1 MKKMSEKFCL
11 RWNDFESNISSALK
25 DLKDDED
32 FLNVTLIAGEDQVK
46 AHKLILSACSPF
58 FRTIL
63 KRNKHHHPLLYLRGV
78 TYPDLLALLDFMY
91 YGEVNIAQDS
101 LNSFLSVAE
110 ELKIKGLTQEPGRK
124 TEPEPQT
131 RDKRPVRAESQL
143 SDDIQDVTPLPVKAE
158 PLTAAV
164 VAEEELAEYE
174 YGEGEVGDDYHD
186 VTGSDSLMVAPA
198 SDGNKGEQ

>member
-1 MKKMSEKFCL
+1 MSEKFCL

-32 FLNVTLIAGEDQVK
+32 FLNVTLIAGEDQVE

-63 KRNKHHHPLLYLRGV
+63 KKNKHHHPLLYLRGV
-78 TYPDLLALLDFMY
+78 TYQDLRALLDFMY

-131 RDKRPVRAESQL
+131 RDKRPVRPVRAESHL
-143 SDDIQDVTPLPVKAE
+143 SDDIQDVTPIQVKAE
-158 PLTAAV
+158 PVTAAV

-174 YGEGEVGDDYHD
+174 YGEDEGGDDYDD
-186 VTGSDSLMVAPA
+186 VTGCDSLMVAPA